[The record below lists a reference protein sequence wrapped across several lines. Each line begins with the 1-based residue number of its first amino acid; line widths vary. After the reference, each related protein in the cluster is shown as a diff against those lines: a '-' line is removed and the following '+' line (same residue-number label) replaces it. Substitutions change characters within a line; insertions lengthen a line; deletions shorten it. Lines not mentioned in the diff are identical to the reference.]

1 MTSVQFKTKIAK
13 WLESY
18 GVWLITLVAVLLRI
32 EPLNDELIPYIF
44 CDEEIWLREAK
55 RMLSENT
62 IVPEVFLSGSPVLL
76 PVVIVAQLVNA
87 LSDGLI
93 NTVLSD
99 SLIMADN
106 RLLVMA
112 RICLLIPSILGSIY
126 FLNKTF
132 RVLQVSN
139 FSRLIALLV
148 LVINPTGLA
157 TSRYWYPDHFIIFPA
172 SLVLYAV
179 ICVGINR
186 NSSNRSWVGVGTAI
200 GLLASTKYTG
210 ILAMM
215 ATIPLLYS
223 QWNAE
228 YQLQNRYVRMA
239 QRTVSLIGGTIGS
252 FTIINYGAIA
262 KPRLFLRDLSANNAN
277 YEQFTGGASAIIT
290 HTWYAMVLPFGILAL
305 TLLAI
310 GISRL
315 ARQSRPLLLAIVIFP
330 ILLIAT
336 LSVYGFGVPR
346 NTFVVLPFL
355 VLVLGLGVDSIHKS
369 LRYIRIT
376 PRLSA
381 IILFVTLVPMAAES
395 AIGVV
400 RDWKPDSRLLAEDW
414 IKSSI
419 PISATV
425 GVNDGCSGPG
435 VPRVMGYLT
444 VNDPIMSERLDYYV
458 FDSYWRSPL
467 TAAYKNDWWQRQFH
481 FYRFGEN
488 SIPPF
493 PILSKPELQIPSGY
507 ELIAKFSGD
516 GPEIVVLRRISIGD

>member
-1 MTSVQFKTKIAK
+1 MISVQFVTKITK
-13 WLESY
+13 WLASY
-18 GVWLITLVAVLLRI
+18 GVWLIALVAVLLRI

-76 PVVIVAQLVNA
+76 PVVIVAQVVNA

-93 NTVLSD
+93 NTELSN
-99 SLIMADN
+99 SLITADN

-112 RICLLIPSILGSIY
+112 RICLLIPSILGSVY
-126 FLNKTF
+126 FINKTF
-132 RVLQVSN
+132 RVMKVSN

-148 LVINPTGLA
+148 LAISPTGLA

-179 ICVGINR
+179 IRVGVNQ
-186 NSSNRSWVGVGTAI
+186 NSSNRSWVGVGMAI

-210 ILAMM
+210 IWAIM

-223 QWNAE
+223 LWNTE
-228 YQLQNRYVRMA
+228 YQLQSRFVRLA
-239 QRTVSLIGGTIGS
+239 QRTVSLIGGTLGS
-252 FTIINYGAIA
+252 FAFINYGAIA
-262 KPRLFLRDLSANNAN
+262 NPKLFLRDLSANNAN
-277 YEQFTGGASAIIT
+277 YEQFTGGVSAMIT
-290 HTWYAMVLPFGILAL
+290 HIWYAMVLPFGILAL
-305 TLLAI
+305 PLLAI
-310 GISRL
+310 GILRL
-315 ARQSRPLLLAIVIFP
+315 ASQSRALLFAITLFP
-330 ILLIAT
+330 VFLVGV

-346 NTFVVLPFL
+346 NTFVIFPFL
-355 VLVLGLGVDSIHKS
+355 VLVLGMGIDSMHKP
-369 LRYIRIT
+369 LRCIRIT

-381 IILFVTLVPMAAES
+381 IILFVTLAPMAAES
-395 AIGVV
+395 ATGVV
-400 RDWKPDSRLLAEDW
+400 RDWKPDSRLLAENS
-414 IKSSI
+414 IKLSI

-425 GVNDGCSGPG
+425 GVNDGCSGGG
-435 VPRVMGYLT
+435 VIRIKGYKT
-444 VNDPIMSERLDYYV
+444 VNDPMMSERLDYYV

-467 TAAYKNDWWQRQFH
+467 TAAYKGDWWQRQFH
-481 FYRFGEN
+481 FYRFGDD

-507 ELIAKFSGD
+507 ELLTKFSGD
-516 GPEIVVLRRISIGD
+516 GPEIVVLRRISMGG